1 LTPVN
6 YGKHVL
12 KEVLVHTSDEEE
24 GDDSEQEGG
33 EDDSGEEEE
42 EERFLPSDLSHTSTP
57 RLTVGW
63 RNVRRKKILNS

>member
-1 LTPVN
+1 MTPVN

-24 GDDSEQEGG
+24 EEEDDSEQEGG
-33 EDDSGEEEE
+33 VDDSGEEEE
-42 EERFLPSDLSHTSTP
+42 EERFLPSAPSHSSTP

-63 RNVRRKKILNS
+63 RNVREKKKY